1 MAIGT
6 MIMDENKSKSN
17 ICLLINRNVANGISP
32 YRLVS
37 ANGSGIDETNEYL
50 DMLAIRGLSLRT
62 IRAYAYDLL
71 NFFRWLVYEN
81 IHLSDITKSLLLK
94 YIRYQRDQSSGKQT
108 APTTINHRLIVIR
121 CLYKFHF
128 NNPIP
133 SGTRSPKEKPH
144 FFTQRMPSDPG
155 YAYAIRPRN
164 PSLRVKVSHHIIQ
177 PLTHSEVSQFIQSLK
192 TWRDITITAFMLLCG
207 LRSNEVI
214 TIKMDDLRFS
224 ENQVLIHGKGNKE
237 RIIPLPRT
245 LIFALENYL
254 KLEKPKISTD
264 NLFVTLKGPN
274 RGYPLSREG
283 FRSIF
288 RYYRKKSGIS
298 NANPHRFRHTF
309 GAVMAK
315 AGISVVSLMKLMG
328 HSSIQTTMGYVNI
341 SVNDIKQ
348 EFHKVTAK
356 LFAQEIENGPKTDSS
371 I

>member
-1 MAIGT
+1 
-6 MIMDENKSKSN
+6 MDKNKSKSIFRIVIQN
-17 ICLLINRNVANGISP
+17 TANGISP
-32 YRLVS
+32 YHLVS
-37 ANGSGIDETNEYL
+37 ATGTDIDEVNEYL
-50 DMLAIRGLSLRT
+50 DMLATRGLSLRT
-62 IRAYAYDLL
+62 LRAYAYDLL
-71 NFFRWLVYEN
+71 NFFRWLDLN
-81 IHLSDITKSLLLK
+81 NMQLNKITKTSLLQ
-94 YIRYQRDQSSGKQT
+94 YIRYQRDQSFGKQT

-177 PLTHSEVSQFIQSLK
+177 PLTHSEVSQFLQSLK

-224 ENQVLIHGKGNKE
+224 ENQILIHGKGNKD
-237 RIIPLPRT
+237 RIVPLPRT

-254 KLEKPKISTD
+254 QLERPKICTD
-264 NLFVTLKGPN
+264 YLFVSLKGPN
-274 RGYPLSREG
+274 RGCILTREG